1 MRLRLRL
8 PSMAHRPRQLLSA
21 LALAAALVSTS
32 GAHAQT
38 NTTPMAGAL
47 LPAPDGLGFYVPP
60 SAMPARNGDIIWA
73 RPSHWPRDIFA
84 NYSVKAW
91 QVLYRST
98 SATGT
103 PTAVSGTIIV
113 PQKAFDGPR
122 PIIGYAP
129 GTKGIGDH
137 CATSRG
143 IVAGADYDVPF
154 MMKALDRGWALAVT
168 DYEGLGT
175 PGDHPYVV
183 GRSLGRSVLD
193 AVRAATRLTA
203 ASLSITARVGLFGY
217 SEGGAATLWAATLQR
232 GYAPEIDVRA
242 AAAGGVPADLPAVA
256 NFNDGNLFSG
266 IQVYAAAGYAR
277 AYGLPLEDV
286 YDPTNSFIVQNNVLN
301 GAGHQALRTARNDCL
316 AQISLSLAFTR
327 RRNFTDGAV
336 DLVTQPA
343 WAQRFAENKL
353 GTTFT
358 GLPPLHLFHGINDEA
373 VPFTQA
379 KALRTTYCQNGVNVD
394 WRQYSFAEHGL
405 GLAFGITSAIQFL
418 QTRFDNGPV
427 VNNCGVNP

>member
-1 MRLRLRL
+1 MSLKLRLRRV
-8 PSMAHRPRQLLSA
+8 RPLQR
-21 LALAAALVSTS
+21 LVSAFVLIALLATANR
-32 GAHAQT
+32 GQAQT
-38 NTTPMAGAL
+38 SSTPMAGAL

-60 SAMPARNGDIIWA
+60 ATMPTRNGDIIWA

-98 SATGT
+98 SATGAAI
-103 PTAVSGTIIV
+103 AVSGTIIV

-154 MMKALDRGWALAVT
+154 MMKALDRGWALAVS

-175 PGDHPYVV
+175 PGDHTYVV
-183 GRSLGRSVLD
+183 GRALGHSVLD
-193 AVRAATRLTA
+193 AVRAATRLSDA
-203 ASLSITARVGLFGY
+203 NLSITARIGLLGY
-217 SEGGAATLWAATLQR
+217 SEGGAATLWAATLR
-232 GYAPEIDVRA
+232 PSYAPELNVRA

-256 NFNDGNLFSG
+256 NHNDGNLFSG
-266 IQVYAAAGYAR
+266 IQLYAAAGYAR

-286 YDPTNSFIVQNNVLN
+286 YDPSNTFIVKNNVLN
-301 GAGHQALRTARNDCL
+301 GAGHAALRTARNDCL
-316 AQISLSLAFTR
+316 AEISVTLAFTR
-327 RRNFTDGAV
+327 RRNFTDGGV
-336 DLVTQPA
+336 DLVTQPG

-358 GLPPLHLFHGINDEA
+358 GLPPLHLFHGINDQA

-405 GLAFGITSAIQFL
+405 GLTFGITSAIQFL
-418 QTRFDNGPV
+418 QARFDNGPI